1 MSWNTVGGGSWLVHS
16 FTTFVRFQ
24 ATFEKL
30 ENELREVNQ
39 NAEALKRNYLEL
51 TELKHILRKTQGF
64 FDEVS
69 VKLEFTALCKKNQFY
84 VKLYVA
90 YSIFNLFLF
99 QRYQQLFLLRFC
111 SFIHVKKKL
120 VCNFEQRLN
129 KVLFTL
135 PNSLDLFQLGFLF
148 SNTITGKHSALLF
161 IIQCSCTVQLDL
173 FQFS

>member
-1 MSWNTVGGGSWLVHS
+1 MSRNTGGEESWLVHS

-69 VKLEFTALCKKNQFY
+69 VKLEFTALCKKTNF
-84 VKLYVA
+84 VFNCM

-99 QRYQQLFLLRFC
+99 QRYRYQQLFLLQFC

-120 VCNFEQRLN
+120 VCNFEQHLN

-148 SNTITGKHSALLF
+148 SNTITGKRPSLLF
-161 IIQCSCTVQLDL
+161 IIQCRLYCPIGFVPV
-173 FQFS
+173 